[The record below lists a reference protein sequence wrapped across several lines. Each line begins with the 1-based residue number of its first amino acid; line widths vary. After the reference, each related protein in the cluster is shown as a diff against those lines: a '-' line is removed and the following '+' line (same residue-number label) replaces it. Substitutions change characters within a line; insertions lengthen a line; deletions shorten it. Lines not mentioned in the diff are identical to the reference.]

1 MWLTRL
7 ALRNPVLILMM
18 SLMTVVLG
26 LQSLLRL
33 SVDLFPD
40 ITIPVV
46 RVATFYPGAGPA
58 DIEKAI
64 TVPVERAVAA
74 APGVDRVESTSR
86 QGVSLVS
93 TWFSYGTNLDN
104 AQFEVQQRVSQML
117 NTLPPGIQQPFI
129 IKFDIT
135 NIPVVT
141 VAISSDS
148 LDEKQLYDLAYN
160 VIEPQLERL
169 PGVASSTPGG
179 GKQREVEVEVERDA
193 LRARSL
199 GILDV
204 VSAVRASNLLLPSGN
219 LKTGDRDVNVFS
231 NTQVQHPRELESII
245 LQPAQPSQPQSQ
257 PVRLS
262 DVAKVFDGTAD
273 QQNIVRV
280 SGVRGV
286 YLRVLKQPQANTIAV
301 VDAVRAA
308 LPKLYGVPESVK
320 LVISFDQSS
329 YIRSA
334 VKALEHEALQGGGL
348 AVLVILVF
356 LLSLRATG
364 IVAVAI
370 PLSIIATFVLLYFA
384 GQSLNVFTLGGLALG
399 VGRLVDDS
407 IVELENIH
415 RHLLT
420 EPTRKQAVLKA
431 AQEVAMP
438 ILVSTITTIVVFFPV
453 LFLTGVARYLF
464 IPLAL
469 TISFSLLMSFFVSRT
484 VTPLLCLYWL
494 KKPAESHAPSGPRFV
509 RWIAAA
515 LDRLDAA
522 YARALQAVLRHRLV
536 TILVILGLCAGTVP
550 LYFRI
555 GSEFFP
561 QTDESQFTLSYK
573 APIGTRVERSE
584 AIAIQLED
592 VMKESLAPR
601 PGEGPLHVAML
612 SDIGLPGGRTALFT
626 GNTGSHSGNIQ
637 VALVPRG
644 QRKESDTQIVER
656 VRSAL
661 STKTAGIV
669 TFFFTGG
676 IVKRILNIGQPAPID
691 VEILGQDQEQGSLYA
706 KRVLQKLRALQDN
719 KGRPMLTDLQVTREE
734 NYPELH
740 IVVDRQKAGVLGISE
755 QQVAQ
760 SVLATLSGSTQ
771 FQPIRYNDPKS
782 GNEYFVNVRMSDRY
796 RDEVDD
802 ISDIFLRSPQGGM
815 VALSTLARIDR
826 SSGPVQISRKYLQRA
841 IDVTANVA
849 ATSNL
854 GDASSAVENALREL
868 PPPEGFSVKVSGQRE
883 AQAQAFA
890 GLLLSAL
897 LAVVLV
903 YMVLASQF
911 KSLLQPVIIMMSV
924 PLGLAGVM
932 VALFVTGTTLSV
944 NSFMGIIM
952 MVGIVVSNG
961 VLLVDYAN
969 VLRRRGDD
977 LVAATVHAGQ
987 TRLRP
992 ILMTTIATIVGLI
1005 PMALGIGEGSETNL
1019 PLARAVIGGLT
1030 VSTVMTLFL
1039 IPVLYS
1045 LLGRF
1050 GVPGGDDEDED
1061 EDHGASEPVASRAES
1076 VHA

>member
-7 ALRNPVLILMM
+7 ALRNPILILML

-26 LQSLLRL
+26 MQSLLRL

-40 ITIPVV
+40 ITIPVI

-64 TVPVERAVAA
+64 TVPIERAVAA

-86 QGVSLVS
+86 QGVSVVS
-93 TWFSYGTNLDN
+93 AWFTYGTNLDN

-148 LDEKQLYDLAYN
+148 LDEKQLYDLTYN
-160 VIEPQLERL
+160 VIEPQIERL
-169 PGVASSTPGG
+169 PGVASATPGG
-179 GKQREVEVEVERDA
+179 GKQREVVVEVERDA

-204 VSAVRASNLLLPSGN
+204 VSAVRTSNLLLPSGN
-219 LKTGDRDVNVFS
+219 LKSGDRDINVFS
-231 NTQVQHPRELESII
+231 NTQVERPRELESVIVQTG
-245 LQPAQPSQPQSQ
+245 QPGQPGQAPGQ

-262 DVAKVFDGTAD
+262 DVAKVSDSTAD

-286 YLRVLKQPQANTIAV
+286 YIRVLKQPQANTIAV

-415 RHLLT
+415 RHLAT

-494 KKPAESHAPSGPRFV
+494 KKPEEHHTPSGPAFV
-509 RWIAAA
+509 KGI
-515 LDRLDAA
+515 
-522 YARALQAVLRHRLV
+522 ARALDAMDSMYARMLRVVLRHRLL
-536 TILVILGLCAGTVP
+536 TIVVILALCAGTVP

-561 QTDESQFTLSYK
+561 QTDESQFTLSFK

-584 AIAIQLED
+584 EISVQLEQVIAD
-592 VMKESLAPR
+592 SLATK
-601 PGEGPLHVAML
+601 PGAPPLHIAML

-626 GNTGSHSGNIQ
+626 GNTGGHSGNIQ
-637 VALVPRG
+637 VALAPRT
-644 QRKESDTQIVER
+644 QRSVSDTQLVEK
-656 VRSAL
+656 VRKNLGDKA
-661 STKTAGIV
+661 AGIV
-669 TFFFTGG
+669 TYFFTGG
-676 IVKRILNIGQPAPID
+676 IVKRILNMGQPAPVDI
-691 VEILGQDQEQGSLYA
+691 EILGHDQELGAAYA
-706 KRVLQKLRALQDN
+706 KKVLGRLRALSDK
-719 KGRPMLTDLQVTREE
+719 KGRPMLTDLQLSREE

-740 IVVDRQKAGVLGISE
+740 ILVDREKAGVLGVTE

-760 SVLATLSGSTQ
+760 SVLSSLTGSTQ
-771 FQPIRYNDPKS
+771 FQPIRYTDRVT
-782 GNEYFVNVRMSDRY
+782 GNEYFVNVRMSDRN
-796 RDEVDD
+796 RDEIDD
-802 ISDIFLRSPQGGM
+802 IRNIFLRSPQGSM
-815 VALSTLARIDR
+815 VALSSLAKIERA
-826 SSGPVQISRKYLQRA
+826 SGPVQISRKYLQRA

-854 GDASSAVENALREL
+854 GDASDAVEGALREL

-883 AQAQAFA
+883 AQEQAFA

-977 LVAATVHAGQ
+977 LVSATVHAGQ

-1030 VSTVMTLFL
+1030 VSTAMTLFL

-1045 LLGRF
+1045 LMGRF
-1050 GVPGGDDEDED
+1050 GVPGGDEDDDDAE
-1061 EDHGASEPVASRAES
+1061 AES
-1076 VHA
+1076 EVAHA

>member
-7 ALRNPVLILMM
+7 ALRNPILILML

-26 LQSLLRL
+26 MQSLLRL

-40 ITIPVV
+40 ITIPVI

-64 TVPVERAVAA
+64 TVPIERAVAA

-86 QGVSLVS
+86 QGVSVVS
-93 TWFSYGTNLDN
+93 AWFTYGTNLDN

-148 LDEKQLYDLAYN
+148 LDEKQLYDLTYN
-160 VIEPQLERL
+160 VIEPQIERL
-169 PGVASSTPGG
+169 PGVASATPGG
-179 GKQREVEVEVERDA
+179 GKQREVVVEVERDA

-204 VSAVRASNLLLPSGN
+204 VSAVRTSNLLLPSGN
-219 LKTGDRDVNVFS
+219 LKSGDRDINVFS
-231 NTQVQHPRELESII
+231 NTQVERPRELESVIVQTG
-245 LQPAQPSQPQSQ
+245 QPGQPGQAPGQ

-262 DVAKVFDGTAD
+262 DVAKVSDSTAD

-286 YLRVLKQPQANTIAV
+286 YIRVLKQPQANTIAV

-415 RHLLT
+415 RHLAT

-494 KKPAESHAPSGPRFV
+494 KKPEEHHTPAGPAF
-509 RWIAAA
+509 I
-515 LDRLDAA
+515 LGI
-522 YARALQAVLRHRLV
+522 ARALDAMDSMYARMLRVVLRHRLL
-536 TILVILGLCAGTVP
+536 TIVVILALCAGTVP

-561 QTDESQFTLSYK
+561 QTDESQFTLSFK

-584 AIAIQLED
+584 EISIQLEQVIAD
-592 VMKESLAPR
+592 SLATK
-601 PGEGPLHVAML
+601 PGAPPLHIAML

-626 GNTGSHSGNIQ
+626 GNTGGHSGNIQ
-637 VALVPRG
+637 VALAPRT
-644 QRKESDTQIVER
+644 QRSVSDTQLVEK
-656 VRSAL
+656 VRKNLGDKA
-661 STKTAGIV
+661 AGIV
-669 TFFFTGG
+669 TYFFTGG
-676 IVKRILNIGQPAPID
+676 IVKRILNMGQPAPVDI
-691 VEILGQDQEQGSLYA
+691 EILGHDQELGAAYA
-706 KRVLQKLRALQDN
+706 KKVLGRLRALSDK
-719 KGRPMLTDLQVTREE
+719 KGRPMLTDLQLSREE

-740 IVVDRQKAGVLGISE
+740 ILVDREKAGVLGVTE

-760 SVLATLSGSTQ
+760 SVLSSLTGSTQ
-771 FQPIRYNDPKS
+771 FQPIRYTDRVT
-782 GNEYFVNVRMSDRY
+782 GNEYFVNVRMSDRN
-796 RDEVDD
+796 RDEIDD
-802 ISDIFLRSPQGGM
+802 IRNIFLRSPQGSM
-815 VALSTLARIDR
+815 VALSSLAKIERA
-826 SSGPVQISRKYLQRA
+826 SGPVQISRKYLQRA

-854 GDASSAVENALREL
+854 GDASDAVEGALREL

-883 AQAQAFA
+883 AQEQAFA

-977 LVAATVHAGQ
+977 LVSATVHAGQ

-1030 VSTVMTLFL
+1030 VSTAMTLFL

-1045 LLGRF
+1045 LMGRF
-1050 GVPGGDDEDED
+1050 GVPGGDEDD
-1061 EDHGASEPVASRAES
+1061 DDAGAES
-1076 VHA
+1076 EVAHA

>member
-7 ALRNPVLILMM
+7 ALRNPILILML

-26 LQSLLRL
+26 MQSLLRL

-40 ITIPVV
+40 ITIPVI

-86 QGVSLVS
+86 QGVSVVS
-93 TWFSYGTNLDN
+93 AWFTYGTNLDN

-148 LDEKQLYDLAYN
+148 LDEKQLYDLTYN
-160 VIEPQLERL
+160 VIEPQIERL
-169 PGVASSTPGG
+169 PGVASATPGG
-179 GKQREVEVEVERDA
+179 GKQREVVVEVERDA

-204 VSAVRASNLLLPSGN
+204 VSAVRTSNLLLPSGN
-219 LKTGDRDVNVFS
+219 LKSGDRDINVFS
-231 NTQVQHPRELESII
+231 NTQVERPRELESVIVQTG
-245 LQPAQPSQPQSQ
+245 QPGQPGQAPGQ

-262 DVAKVFDGTAD
+262 DVAKVSDGTAD

-286 YLRVLKQPQANTIAV
+286 YIRVLKQPQANTIAV

-415 RHLLT
+415 RHLAT

-494 KKPAESHAPSGPRFV
+494 KKPEEHHTPSGPAF
-509 RWIAAA
+509 IQGI
-515 LDRLDAA
+515 
-522 YARALQAVLRHRLV
+522 ARALDGMDSLYARMLRVVLRHRLL
-536 TILVILGLCAGTVP
+536 TIVVILALCAATVP

-561 QTDESQFTLSYK
+561 QTDESQFTLSFK

-584 AIAIQLED
+584 EISIQLERVIAD
-592 VMKESLAPR
+592 TLAPK
-601 PGEGPLHVAML
+601 PGEPPLHIAML

-626 GNTGSHSGNIQ
+626 GNTGGHSGNIQ
-637 VALVPRG
+637 VALAPRT
-644 QRKESDTQIVER
+644 QRSVSDTQLVEK
-656 VRSAL
+656 VRKNLGDKA
-661 STKTAGIV
+661 AGIV
-669 TFFFTGG
+669 TYFFTGG
-676 IVKRILNIGQPAPID
+676 IVKRILNMGQPAPVDI
-691 VEILGQDQEQGSLYA
+691 EILGHDQELGAAYA
-706 KRVLQKLRALQDN
+706 KKVLGRLRALSDK
-719 KGRPMLTDLQVTREE
+719 KGRPMLTDLQLSREE

-740 IVVDRQKAGVLGISE
+740 ILVDREKAGVLGVTE

-760 SVLATLSGSTQ
+760 SVLASLTGSTQ
-771 FQPIRYNDPKS
+771 FQPIRYTDRVT
-782 GNEYFVNVRMSDRY
+782 GNEYFVNVRMSDRN
-796 RDEVDD
+796 RDEIDD
-802 ISDIFLRSPQGGM
+802 IRNIFLRSPQGNM
-815 VALSTLARIDR
+815 VALSSLAKIERA
-826 SSGPVQISRKYLQRA
+826 SGPVQISRKYLQRA

-854 GDASSAVENALREL
+854 GDASDAVEGALREL

-883 AQAQAFA
+883 AQEQAFA

-977 LVAATVHAGQ
+977 LVSATVHAGR

-1030 VSTVMTLFL
+1030 VSTAMTLFL

-1045 LLGRF
+1045 LMGRF
-1050 GVPGGDDEDED
+1050 GVPGGDDDDADDAAAVSEVA
-1061 EDHGASEPVASRAES
+1061 HG
-1076 VHA
+1076 

>member
-7 ALRNPVLILMM
+7 ALRNPILILML

-26 LQSLLRL
+26 MQSLLRL

-40 ITIPVV
+40 ITIPVI

-86 QGVSLVS
+86 QGVSIVS
-93 TWFSYGTNLDN
+93 AWFTYGTNLDN

-148 LDEKQLYDLAYN
+148 LDEKQLYDLTYN

-169 PGVASSTPGG
+169 PGVASATPGG

-204 VSAVRASNLLLPSGN
+204 VSAVRTSNLLLPSGN
-219 LKTGDRDVNVFS
+219 LKSGDRDINVFS
-231 NTQVQHPRELESII
+231 NTQVERPRELESVIVQTG
-245 LQPAQPSQPQSQ
+245 QPGQPGQSAGQ

-262 DVAKVFDGTAD
+262 DVATVRDSTSD

-286 YLRVLKQPQANTIAV
+286 YIRVLKQPQANTIAV

-415 RHLLT
+415 RHLGT

-494 KKPAESHAPSGPRFV
+494 KKPEDEHAPSGPAFV
-509 RWIAAA
+509 RGI
-515 LDRLDAA
+515 
-522 YARALQAVLRHRLV
+522 ARALDGMDSMYARMLRVVLRHRVL
-536 TILVILGLCAGTVP
+536 TIVVILALCAATVP

-561 QTDESQFTLSYK
+561 QTDESQFTLSFK

-584 AIAIQLED
+584 EISIQLEQVIAD
-592 VMKESLAPR
+592 TLAHK
-601 PGEGPLHVAML
+601 PGEPPLHIAML

-626 GNTGSHSGNIQ
+626 GNTGGHSGNIQ
-637 VALVPRG
+637 VALAPRT
-644 QRKESDTQIVER
+644 QRSVSDTQLVEK
-656 VRSAL
+656 VRKNLGDKA
-661 STKTAGIV
+661 AGIV
-669 TFFFTGG
+669 TYFFTGG
-676 IVKRILNIGQPAPID
+676 IVKRILNMGQPAPVDI
-691 VEILGQDQEQGSLYA
+691 EILGHDQELGAAYG
-706 KRVLQKLRALQDN
+706 KKVLGTLRALSDK
-719 KGRPMLTDLQVTREE
+719 KGRPMLTDLQLTREE

-740 IVVDRQKAGVLGISE
+740 IVVDREKAGVLGITE

-760 SVLATLSGSTQ
+760 SVLASLSGSTQ
-771 FQPIRYNDPKS
+771 FQPIRYTDRVT
-782 GNEYFVNVRMSDRY
+782 GNEYFVNVRMSDRN
-796 RDEVDD
+796 RDEIDD
-802 ISDIFLRSPQGGM
+802 IRNIFLRSPQGSM
-815 VALSTLARIDR
+815 VALSSLAKIERA
-826 SSGPVQISRKYLQRA
+826 SGPVQISRKYLQRA

-854 GDASSAVENALREL
+854 GDASDAVERALREL

-883 AQAQAFA
+883 AQEQAFA

-977 LVAATVHAGQ
+977 LVSATVHAGR

-1030 VSTVMTLFL
+1030 VSTAMTLFL

-1045 LLGRF
+1045 LMGRF
-1050 GVPGGDDEDED
+1050 GVPGGDEDD
-1061 EDHGASEPVASRAES
+1061 DDDAQADSEIA
-1076 VHA
+1076 HA